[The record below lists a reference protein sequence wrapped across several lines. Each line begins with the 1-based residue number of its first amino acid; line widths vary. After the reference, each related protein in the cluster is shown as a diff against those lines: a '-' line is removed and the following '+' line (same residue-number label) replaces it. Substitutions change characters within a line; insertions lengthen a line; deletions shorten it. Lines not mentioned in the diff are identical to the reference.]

1 MAKRD
6 RDGNRSGATRGGIR
20 QTRSVSRHFDGS
32 GRNFRPFDYTAGF
45 ELDLSAFEDTH
56 EGPTRFEREAVAR
69 AQDIARPGRTISM
82 QNRKR
87 PEGSALGESKRAK
100 PRGIKTTASRLSQSG
115 GLKDNQPA
123 RTEHLHA
130 ERSEQRKER
139 SRAVNCKQRPEPTKG
154 RGSGR
159 KFVPW
164 CDRKR

>member
-1 MAKRD
+1 MD
-6 RDGNRSGATRGGIR
+6 SI
-20 QTRSVSRHFDGS
+20 S
-32 GRNFRPFDYTAGF
+32 
-45 ELDLSAFEDTH
+45 LDLSAFEETL

-69 AQDIARPGRTISM
+69 ASDLAKPSRVSSS

-100 PRGIKTTASRLSQSG
+100 ARGIKTTPSRLSQSG

-123 RTEHLHA
+123 RTDHLHA